1 LLRAVTT
8 YQPTTATARES
19 EHGRGARDRRRAKA
33 RNILVIRPETQPAIG
48 APDGDELGYV
58 GGASDLSNPLNPSHT
73 AIHAP
78 ESRVGSSAGSGEH
91 TRDLS
96 ERMARA
102 STSRVASDDEA
113 PTASNRTTPRGKP
126 TADPSDWRVFAP
138 ELDAGGTMYARLR
151 AAIANKGLEH
161 TVHTLNLLARTMPG
175 EGIVVQRTKV
185 AALVLRDL
193 AAMGWQLRADA
204 TWVYVRPG
212 MAEQA
217 HSKEP
222 IRKQLEFGRDDQLR
236 EPATRRFIVALE
248 RPTRFSSL
256 RPVTDLIADGR
267 RLARQLEPIAILPRA
282 ERAAHLATICRPY
295 LQLVD
300 AYERD
305 EYSGIRL
312 MDIWRYFRHTWA
324 TRYRSS
330 PGRNLFYLV
339 RDAGQPNHPVMAI
352 TALGNVVMQLGCRDD
367 ALAWTRSGMEALIHR
382 GEATDLEVL
391 SALRARLL
399 EDLDEIYIED
409 LPLPKPLGDRI
420 SDEVLD
426 RLLRIEA
433 QATGA
438 RVDRLKDTDD
448 DDEGLKRIS
457 DITTVDLVA
466 LARTDLFRAKRARAA
481 REVLRALRAIGAA
494 SSLAALTTS
503 EEGSWALNA
512 AIRQLKKR
520 FSATSMMEITVCG
533 AVAPYNQLLG
543 GKLACQMM
551 ISPQVRSDYANRYDE
566 GYSIIASQMAGRLI
580 TKEPRLVFLG
590 TTSLYTDRS
599 SQYNRVKLPCG
610 AVTGQTESVHYQYLG
625 ESKGYGSPNLSQETE
640 EALAQLRH
648 AVANYRNVNFLF
660 GEGQSPKL
668 RQLREGLAALGL
680 ERTDVLNHGSQ
691 RIVYGVALARNTT
704 RYLLGIDREAQFAV
718 PETATATDEVAAFWR
733 SRWLASR
740 LDHQPALAAVG
751 ASTPLT
757 ERVSR
762 LIPEDPPEVRMPL
775 FAWRPE
781 PEEHRMSTIVEDEK
795 ITFIRQLYR
804 DESAYSDHVKISR
817 LRELNVKT
825 NLEKVVR
832 SIVQGGGSVV
842 ITGNAGDGKTHT
854 IRLLEADLHKAGA
867 KVIADAS
874 EHPNEHVISE
884 WADARAKN
892 QPFCIAINE
901 GLLVTLIRTHRAQH
915 PWLDTIRE
923 QLLSLFHYVPVD
935 DEDEDEGRYKPE
947 KGATV
952 IIDLSLRRTL
962 APDLV
967 TGIIQKLTDD
977 VWYSGCASCPAAGT
991 CPVKYNQKM
1000 LRTERV
1006 RERLVELLDR
1016 VGERGVRATFREVLS
1031 FGSFL
1036 IFGGRTC
1043 AELAQDGASEQA
1055 RYYWNAFEGQGTIFE
1070 QLELGLDPVRQT
1082 DARIDERLW
1091 RGQVAA
1097 GEFAGSALLPPTIR
1111 NLDEVHEVEGQRT
1124 ADAFAALKRRWYF
1137 EHQDGR
1143 LGHATQADRLF
1154 HELQDP
1160 RSATQARIGRL
1171 ISLINAWWNEPD
1183 RAQPDRLRLWTRLSY
1198 SPRAHGKAM
1207 VSGRDVSSL
1216 RLGLFR
1222 PKLAPALHAAFG
1234 RQPADHLL
1242 LAPPTNIRFAS
1253 LLVDRRLLA
1262 SLISSGVTEQ
1272 AEEMERRL
1280 VAFND
1285 ALSRHAEVNSHVRTI
1300 ELLDPES
1307 ELNVKVRVD
1316 LSQKRYDSA
1325 Q

>member
-1 LLRAVTT
+1 
-8 YQPTTATARES
+8 
-19 EHGRGARDRRRAKA
+19 
-33 RNILVIRPETQPAIG
+33 
-48 APDGDELGYV
+48 
-58 GGASDLSNPLNPSHT
+58 
-73 AIHAP
+73 
-78 ESRVGSSAGSGEH
+78 
-91 TRDLS
+91 
-96 ERMARA
+96 
-102 STSRVASDDEA
+102 
-113 PTASNRTTPRGKP
+113 
-126 TADPSDWRVFAP
+126 
-138 ELDAGGTMYARLR
+138 
-151 AAIANKGLEH
+151 
-161 TVHTLNLLARTMPG
+161 
-175 EGIVVQRTKV
+175 
-185 AALVLRDL
+185 
-193 AAMGWQLRADA
+193 
-204 TWVYVRPG
+204 

-217 HSKEP
+217 HPKEA
-222 IRKQLEFGRDDQLR
+222 IRKQLEFGRADQLR
-236 EPATRRFIVALE
+236 EHATRRFIVALE
-248 RPTRFSSL
+248 RPTRFSSS
-256 RPVTDLIADGR
+256 RPVTHLIADGR
-267 RLARQLEPIAILPRA
+267 RLARQLEPIAALTRA
-282 ERAAHLATICRPY
+282 ERVAHLAGICRPY

-300 AYERD
+300 ADGRD
-305 EYSGIRL
+305 EHSGIRL

-352 TALGNVVMQLGCRDD
+352 TALGNAVMQLTCRDD
-367 ALAWTRSGMEALIHR
+367 ALGWTRSGLEALIRR
-382 GEATDLEVL
+382 GEATDQEVL
-391 SALRARLL
+391 EALRARLL
-399 EDLDEIYIED
+399 EDLSDIYIED
-409 LPLPKPLGDRI
+409 LPVPRPLGDRI

-426 RLLRIEA
+426 RLLRIEE
-433 QATGA
+433 QAAGA
-438 RVDRLKDTDD
+438 RVHRLKEADD
-448 DDEGLKRIS
+448 DDAAVQRVT
-457 DITTVDLVA
+457 DITTADLVA

-481 REVLRALRAIGAA
+481 RELLRALRALRAA
-494 SSLAALTTS
+494 SSLAAVTAS
-503 EEGSWALNA
+503 DEGSWALSA

-520 FSATSMMEITVCG
+520 FSATAMMEITVCG
-533 AVAPYNQLLG
+533 AIAPYNHLLG
-543 GKLACQMM
+543 GKLACLMM
-551 ISPQVRSDYANRYDE
+551 TSPQVRRGYADRYDD

-580 TKEPRLVFLG
+580 VKEPCLVFLG
-590 TTSLYTDRS
+590 TTSLYTERS
-599 SQYNRVKLPCG
+599 SQYNRVRLPVG
-610 AVTGQTESVHYQYLG
+610 AVAGQTDDVPYQYLG
-625 ESKGYGSPNLSQETE
+625 ESRGYGSPNLSQETE
-640 EALAQLRH
+640 EALEQLRH
-648 AVANYRNVNFLF
+648 AVTNYRNVNFVF

-668 RQLREGLAALGL
+668 RQLREGFAALGL

-691 RIVYGVALARNTT
+691 RIVYGIPLARNTT
-704 RYLLGIDREAQFAV
+704 RYLLGIDREAEFSV
-718 PETATATDEVAAFWR
+718 PETATATDEVAAFWLG
-733 SRWLASR
+733 RWLASR
-740 LDHQPALAAVG
+740 LDHPPALAAVG

-762 LIPEDPPEVRMPL
+762 LIPEESPEVQMPL
-775 FAWRPE
+775 FAPRKE
-781 PEEHRMSTIVEDEK
+781 PEERRMSTIVEDEK

-804 DESAYSDHVKISR
+804 DESAYSDHVKLSR

-825 NLEKVVR
+825 GLDNVVR
-832 SIVQGGGSVV
+832 RIVQAGGSVV

-854 IRLLEADLHKAGA
+854 IRLLEADLQKAGA

-874 EHPNEHVISE
+874 EHPHEHVVSE
-884 WADARAKN
+884 WAEARAKD

-901 GLLVTLIRTHRAQH
+901 GLLVTLIRTYRAQH
-915 PWLDTIRE
+915 PWLDAVRD
-923 QLLSLFHYVPVD
+923 QLLSLYRYVPVEA
-935 DEDEDEGRYKPE
+935 EDEDEGRYKPE

-952 IIDLSLRRTL
+952 VIDLSLRRTL
-962 APDLV
+962 APELIHA
-967 TGIIQKLTDD
+967 IILKLTDD
-977 VWYSGCASCPAAGT
+977 AWYGGCASCPAAGT
-991 CPVKYNQKM
+991 CPVKYNRTM
-1000 LRTERV
+1000 LRNPSV
-1006 RERLVELLDR
+1006 RERLVQLLNR

-1082 DARIDERLW
+1082 DARTDERLW
-1091 RGQVAA
+1091 RGKVEL
-1097 GEFAGSALLPPTIR
+1097 GEFSGSALLPPSIR
-1111 NLDEVHEVEGQRT
+1111 NLDEVQEVEGQRA

-1154 HELQDP
+1154 YELQDP
-1160 RSATQARIGRL
+1160 KSATQARIGRL

-1216 RLGLFR
+1216 RLSLFR

-1234 RQPADHLL
+1234 RQPADHIL
-1242 LAPPTNIRFAS
+1242 LAPPDNVRFAS

-1285 ALSRHAEVNSHVRTI
+1285 ALARHAEVNSHVRTI

-1307 ELNVKVRVD
+1307 GLNVKVRVD